1 MTPPPA
7 DVRVYLFTYRR
18 SHLLPRALESLLA
31 QTHQNWVCE
40 LHNDDPADAVPAELV
55 AGIADPRIRYV
66 PHATNLGPTATFNLA
81 FTSIAE
87 PFISILEDDNWWEP
101 GLLARLLAAMTD
113 HRDAAVTWSNMWLW
127 QEEPDGAW
135 TRQDTIWPV
144 TGGPVTVFRERQP
157 RQVCGALH
165 SNGAMLVRSDRA
177 AAYVVPESVPFMAME
192 SVRDRLFPLP
202 MVLVHE
208 PLANFAITCQ
218 SWRTETADEN
228 MQLLVVLAQT
238 FLETSN
244 RSTVFYQQVWRA
256 CAGARGHTHRALLVA
271 SALSGRLTQVLISAR
286 LADLLVAAGWALR
299 YPARFARLFSARARF
314 PELYALLRTP

>member
-1 MTPPPA
+1 VTPPPA

-18 SHLLPRALESLLA
+18 NHLLPRALQSLLA
-31 QTHQNWVCE
+31 QTHQNWICE

-55 AGIADPRIRYV
+55 ARLADPRLRYV
-66 PHATNLGPTATFNLA
+66 PHRANLGPTATFNLA
-81 FTSIAE
+81 FKPIAE

-101 GLLARLLAAMTD
+101 GLLARLLAAMAD
-113 HRDAAVTWSNMWLW
+113 HHDAAVTWSNMWLW
-127 QEEPDGAW
+127 QEEADGTW
-135 TRQDTIWPV
+135 SRQATIWPV

-157 RQVCGALH
+157 KQVCGALH

-208 PLANFAITCQ
+208 PLANFAITRQ

-238 FLETSN
+238 VLEQSVGT
-244 RSTVFYQQVWRA
+244 RAFYQQVWRA
-256 CAGARGHTHRALLVA
+256 TAGARGHTHRALLVA
-271 SALSGRLTQVLISAR
+271 SALSGRLARVLTSAHP
-286 LADLLVAAGWALR
+286 ADLLVVTGWALR
-299 YPARFARLFSARARF
+299 HPARFARLFRARARF
-314 PELYALLRTP
+314 PELYALLRTR